1 MLKDC
6 DKEGR
11 NFFKFFYRERTI
23 NYIIIIII
31 KKLLNLT
38 GQVIKLNRMEIIIE
52 RKSEIEWR
60 ASWSKFFHVRWIE
73 VNRVS
78 LTKVNRAVDYCG

>member
-11 NFFKFFYRERTI
+11 NLFKFFYRERTI

-38 GQVIKLNRMEIIIE
+38 GEVIKLNRMEIIIE
-52 RKSEIEWR
+52 RKSEIDEQVGQSFSTWGE
-60 ASWSKFFHVRWIE
+60 SRWI
-73 VNRVS
+73 
-78 LTKVNRAVDYCG
+78 A

>member
-11 NFFKFFYRERTI
+11 DFLKFFYRERTI

-52 RKSEIEWR
+52 RKSEIDEQVGQSFSTWGE
-60 ASWSKFFHVRWIE
+60 SRWI
-73 VNRVS
+73 
-78 LTKVNRAVDYCG
+78 A

>member
-11 NFFKFFYRERTI
+11 DFLKFFYRERTI

-38 GQVIKLNRMEIIIE
+38 GEVIKLNRMEIIIE
-52 RKSEIEWR
+52 RKSEIDEQVGQSFSTWGE
-60 ASWSKFFHVRWIE
+60 SRWI
-73 VNRVS
+73 
-78 LTKVNRAVDYCG
+78 A